1 MSDEKYEGG
10 YSIMF
15 HYFHNHQCY
24 KKVQGSFSADELTSI
39 IHSDEYNILS
49 PIEWLEKFSLGK
61 LRSND
66 VFLSFDDGLKEQF
79 DIAVP
84 ILNQNNI
91 KALFNIY
98 TEPIF
103 ENKLSV
109 IEKYRYIRNYE
120 FDSLNDFY
128 LYFFEKVSQG
138 YNIDIDKLDVGNYL
152 SDFKFYSKSDIVFR
166 FIRDVLLKK
175 EFHSVMQEIS
185 AELRI
190 DDSQLLEKIYMN
202 KHDVIELQ
210 NTGHLIGLHSHSH
223 STLMNTFDYE
233 SSLYEYSKN
242 KKFLES
248 LTNAGIIVAGYPL
261 GKYNSESIKALKKI
275 GVKYA
280 FESKRTNN
288 SSAFKLSRVDVADV
302 LVKR

>member
-1 MSDEKYEGG
+1 
-10 YSIMF
+10 MF

-24 KKVQGSFSADELTSI
+24 KKVQGSVSAEELTSI
-39 IHSDEYNILS
+39 IHSDEHNILS

-128 LYFFEKVSQG
+128 LNFFEKVRQG
-138 YNIDIDKLDVGNYL
+138 YNIDVEKIDVGNYL
-152 SDFKFYSKSDIVFR
+152 SDFKFYSKRDIVFR
-166 FIRDVLLKK
+166 FLRDELLKN
-175 EFHSVMQEIS
+175 EFYSVMQEIF

-233 SSLYEYSKN
+233 RSLYEYSRN
-242 KKFLES
+242 KK
-248 LTNAGIIVAGYPL
+248 I
-261 GKYNSESIKALKKI
+261 
-275 GVKYA
+275 
-280 FESKRTNN
+280 
-288 SSAFKLSRVDVADV
+288 SRIFNECRHNCCW
-302 LVKR
+302 LPFGEI